1 VNQSGDRRLKKLAL
15 KVGYLR
21 EELYDLEEEFD
32 RRGWQLQRA
41 VMELL
46 ARAGELLPPRP
57 AAPIEQS
64 GAAEAEDDQEPAQQQ
79 PAWQRKLFR
88 KISSKTHPDALLRE
102 ELSEREQVERAKMFQ
117 DAHKAMQK
125 GDGGRL
131 VEIAAELDIEIDDA
145 PMEEHIKSME
155 SLAIQLESR
164 TQEIKRTAAW
174 IWGEGKRHEILNH
187 VGRVS
192 GWSGSPTNLID
203 DVIAWVDAGFVGGL
217 NSYSP
222 PPAPEARRFRG
233 ARKIGQRP
241 ERMLRSR

>member
-1 VNQSGDRRLKKLAL
+1 MTAGSDRRLKKLAL
-15 KVGYLR
+15 KIGYLR
-21 EELYDLEEEFD
+21 EELYDLEDEFD

-46 ARAGELLPPRP
+46 ARSGELVVQRASTTPTQQDSSP
-57 AAPIEQS
+57 ED
-64 GAAEAEDDQEPAQQQ
+64 EANDENNQR

-131 VEIAAELDIEIDDA
+131 VEIAAELDIEIEDA
-145 PMEEHIKSME
+145 PMEEHINSME
-155 SLAIQLESR
+155 RLATQLESR
-164 TQEIKRTAAW
+164 MQEIKRTAAW
-174 IWGEGKRHEILNH
+174 VWGEGKRREILDH

-192 GWSGSPTNLID
+192 GWSGSPAGLVD
-203 DVIAWVDAGFVGGL
+203 DIIAWVDAGFVGGL
-217 NSYSP
+217 DSYSL
-222 PPAPEARRFRG
+222 PAPPEARRVRG
-233 ARKIGQRP
+233 TRKVGQRP
-241 ERMLRSR
+241 ERMLRVR

>member
-1 VNQSGDRRLKKLAL
+1 VSHGSDRRLKKLAL
-15 KVGYLR
+15 KIGYLR

-46 ARAGELLPPRP
+46 ARSGDMLPQRP
-57 AAPIEQS
+57 QPQESAHPAP
-64 GAAEAEDDQEPAQQQ
+64 AEDEEPAPQQ
-79 PAWQRKLFR
+79 PPWQRKLFR

-117 DAHKAMQK
+117 DAHKALQK

-131 VEIAAELDIEIDDA
+131 MEIAAELDIEVDDA
-145 PMEEHIKSME
+145 PVEEHVASME
-155 SLAIQLESR
+155 SLSTQLETR
-164 TQEIKRTAAW
+164 MQEIKRTAAW
-174 IWGEGKRHEILNH
+174 IWGEGKRREILDH

-192 GWSGSPTNLID
+192 GWSGSPGALVDEI
-203 DVIAWVDAGFVGGL
+203 IAWVDTGFVGGMQ
-217 NSYSP
+217 SYSP
-222 PPAPEARRFRG
+222 PPTPEVRRLRG
-233 ARKIGQRP
+233 ARKVGQRP

>member
-1 VNQSGDRRLKKLAL
+1 MNQAGDRRLKKLSL
-15 KVGYLR
+15 KISYLR

-46 ARAGELLPPRP
+46 ARSGDLLPSRP
-57 AAPIEQS
+57 TATPEPTVTPTTEDEPESAP
-64 GAAEAEDDQEPAQQQ
+64 QQ

-117 DAHKAMQK
+117 DAHKALQK

-131 VEIAAELDIEIDDA
+131 VEIAAELDIDIEDA
-145 PMEEHIKSME
+145 PMEEHINSME
-155 SLAIQLESR
+155 RLSGQLETR
-164 TQEIKRTAAW
+164 MQEIKRTAAW
-174 IWGEGKRHEILNH
+174 VWGEGKRREILDH

-192 GWSGSPTNLID
+192 GWSGSPAGLVD
-203 DVIAWVDAGFVGGL
+203 DIIAWVDAGFIGGL
-217 NSYSP
+217 DSYSP
-222 PPAPEARRFRG
+222 PAPPEARRVRG
-233 ARKIGQRP
+233 TRKVGQRP
-241 ERMLRSR
+241 ERMLRAR